1 MLIKKTVVSGFKE
14 MDLFELN
21 LYFEIHENRG
31 WLMNFDFVL
40 EDNIQVSGQ
49 YNGEKIVH
57 YNVSNGF
64 VTPELMSTVQDKL
77 EEVKDEFT
85 PKNI

>member
-1 MLIKKTVVSGFKE
+1 

-64 VTPELMSTVQDKL
+64 VTSELMSTVQDKL
-77 EEVKDEFT
+77 KEVKDEFT
-85 PKNI
+85 PKNTEELEVIE